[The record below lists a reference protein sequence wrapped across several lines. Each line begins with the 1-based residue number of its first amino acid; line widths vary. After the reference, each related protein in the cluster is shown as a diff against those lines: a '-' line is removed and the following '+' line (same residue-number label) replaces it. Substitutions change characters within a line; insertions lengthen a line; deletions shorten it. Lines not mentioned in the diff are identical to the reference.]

1 MPQLQETQSRPSAQ
15 GCAPGCGLAFVF
27 LGCVLA
33 AAAITLKQGLET
45 GRVTRNWAPYLL
57 ESSSANDAQFQQEVE
72 NARAADRVLFATL
85 ASLAYLLIY
94 WGALEYWNARR
105 PEPTA
110 FGRRL
115 SELGHGASVNARG
128 GGSWGHPLR
137 NARYALP
144 VAAGV
149 LGYDAAFA
157 WAAWAWSLPPA
168 FIVLCALAA
177 APFHV
182 TALVNLHGYFAARV
196 VRAAL
201 QTPLKAD
208 PAGNL
213 LISYRLEARR
223 DTEIALQV
231 ILLGI
236 DAHFPPPR
244 ILPSINQVSTTQR
257 LDCIHSSAVVVWPTQ
272 PLKAGEHRAG
282 QLTLRLPSPRPKPK
296 GKLLWFVALAAAVP
310 HWPDFEIVEP
320 VETN

>member
-1 MPQLQETQSRPSAQ
+1 MPQLQETQNKPSAQ
-15 GCAPGCGLAFVF
+15 GCAPGCSLAFAF

-33 AAAITLKQGLET
+33 AAAVLAFKQGPET
-45 GRVTRNWAPYLL
+45 GRVTRNWAPRLL
-57 ESSSANDAQFQQEVE
+57 ESSAANDAQFQQEVE
-72 NARAADRVLFATL
+72 AARAADRVIAAAM
-85 ASLAYLLIY
+85 ASLAYLLVY

-115 SELGHGASVNARG
+115 SELGQDAGVNARG
-128 GGSWGHPLR
+128 GSPLGHPLR

-149 LGYDAAFA
+149 LGYDAALA
-157 WAAWAWSLPPA
+157 WAAWTWPLPSA
-168 FIVLCALAA
+168 FVTLCALAA

-213 LISYRLEARR
+213 LVSYRLETRR
-223 DTEIALQV
+223 DAEVALQI

-236 DAHFPPPR
+236 DAHFPKPR
-244 ILPSINQVSTTQR
+244 ILPSINQVSTT
-257 LDCIHSSAVVVWPTQ
+257 
-272 PLKAGEHRAG
+272 
-282 QLTLRLPSPRPKPK
+282 
-296 GKLLWFVALAAAVP
+296 
-310 HWPDFEIVEP
+310 
-320 VETN
+320 